1 MREAIQEPLDLHTSR
16 EIIVKKLVTEH
27 PEACKLLA
35 QAFAL
40 TDLEKRQY
48 EECACEYHDD
58 DAGPPEIAPFNMEAI
73 AEQMSRTCDDAY
85 LVDSVDFE
93 RHHAYRVT
101 YAFLSS
107 LSCAGLDQLAPAT
120 DEELLTIANKA
131 SLSATKEAVSISTG
145 DKELRQ
151 VAQAMLDVCK
161 HSASKGRSLDNINI
175 DAVLTSCKYQDSE
188 PADDDDD
195 AGFAPR

>member
-1 MREAIQEPLDLHTSR
+1 MREAKQEPFDLHSSR
-16 EIIVKKLVTEH
+16 ELIVKKLVTEH
-27 PEACKLLA
+27 PKACKLLA

-40 TDLEKRQY
+40 TDLEKRQH
-48 EECACEYHDD
+48 EQGACEYHDE

-73 AEQMSRTCDDAY
+73 AEQMSRACDDAY
-85 LVDSVDFE
+85 CSDSVDFE
-93 RHHAYRVT
+93 RHHAYRVA

-107 LSCAGLDQLAPAT
+107 LSCAGLDRLAPAT
-120 DEELLTIANKA
+120 DEALLSIADNA
-131 SLSATKEAVSISTG
+131 SRSDFKEAVSTS

-151 VAQAMLDVCK
+151 VAQAMLDACK

-175 DAVLTSCKYQDSE
+175 DAVLASCKYQGSE
-188 PADDDDD
+188 PVDEDD